1 MKRLLLFTAS
11 ILLSASMSWAQLI
24 ITGVVDGPLTGGTP
38 KAIELFALSDIPDLG
53 IYGLGAAN
61 NGGGTDGIEFSLPH
75 TSMAAG
81 SFFYVT
87 SDIDQ
92 FTGFFGFPANVDGG
106 SSALINGDDA
116 IELFRYSTVVDVFG
130 DINVD
135 GSGQAWEYL
144 DGWAYRAGGTG
155 PDGSTF
161 VPANFSYSG
170 PNALD
175 GETSNAT
182 AATPFPLGS
191 YSTIVVDG
199 TLDPQY
205 GAALCVQN
213 NTTGFGDNNNPA
225 IDIANGSELDAAYA
239 VVDGGM
245 LYLFLS
251 GNLET
256 NFNKL
261 EIFIDAQPGGQNRL
275 LGTNPDVDFNGLNR
289 MGDDGNNN
297 GLVFDNDFFANYY
310 FTASGGNSP
319 YELYANT
326 APTDGSGGMG
336 TFLGG
341 GLGNVQSLVN
351 GGTIAIDNSNVMGVS
366 DMMLGNPAAVN
377 TGIEWSIPLSEIGN
391 PMGLIRITA
400 FVNGGG
406 HDFLSNQVLCGIGN
420 GQANLGEPRN
430 VDFSNIGGDQYFSLC
445 AGIDGG
451 SVLTEDGLG
460 TVYTC
465 PGDGLPDWIR
475 ADSSTS
481 STVNYSY
488 VVTDANATIL
498 TVLTGDS
505 INLDGAGIGECW
517 IWGLAYTGNLT
528 AMIGDNAAQVAL
540 SDSCFDLSDNF
551 IRVVRDT
558 AGGGMVMTEAG
569 QDTAFVCIG
578 SSQQSAVI
586 AFDST
591 GNSNANYTY
600 VVTDA
605 NAVILGLS
613 DDGLVDFSQA
623 PPGECWVWGLS
634 YTGMLTAQVGD
645 DASQVALS
653 DECFDLSSNFVVV
666 FREAISAGEILTAA
680 GQDTVYYCLDGSG
693 GGTGMFR
700 VDSLNVL
707 GGENF
712 NYVITDNQGIILAL
726 PGGDMID
733 VSGAG
738 IGECWVWGLNY
749 TGNVL
754 AQPGDNAATTQL
766 TDGCYDLSD
775 NYVVAFRDSI
785 NGGEITTEMNMD
797 TVYYC
802 PFNPGGDD
810 DGIFVMDSSNTA
822 GPKFSYVVT
831 DNNAVILGVPGSDSV
846 DVSGAGVGEC
856 WVWGL
861 SYTGN
866 IVAQVG
872 DTASMVDLTDGC
884 YDLSDN
890 FVVIFRD
897 SLSGGEVL
905 TADGL
910 DTARVCVSDG
920 DPDILDF
927 QSVGGATGGSFT
939 YVVTDTATKI
949 LGLPPSNMV
958 DFSNAG
964 GGECWVWGLSFT
976 GDVLVGLGDTAAT
989 AALSSACYAL
999 SANYVV
1005 VYRDTAGGACSV
1017 GLEDELGFRDIAV
1030 YPNPVQDQ
1038 LYFSFRSTLLNAQ
1051 TSELT
1056 LYSLTGQSVRTAEYP
1071 TLPIGENRF
1080 QLSVAG
1086 LSSGLYML
1094 AFRNGERRITR
1105 QIVIE

>member
-1 MKRLLLFTAS
+1 MKRLLLLTVG
-11 ILLSASMSWAQLI
+11 ILLSCSASWAQLI
-24 ITGVVDGPLTGGTP
+24 ITGVIDGPLSGGTP
-38 KAIELFALSDIPDLG
+38 KAIELYALSDIPDLG

-61 NGGGTDGIEFSLPH
+61 NGGGTDGIEYTLPS
-75 TSMAAG
+75 TSISAG
-81 SFFYVT
+81 SFFYVA
-87 SDIDQ
+87 SDFDQ
-92 FTGFFGFPANVDGG
+92 FTAFLGFPPNVFGG
-106 SSALINGDDA
+106 SASFVNGDDA
-116 IELFRYSTVVDVFG
+116 IELFRYNTVVDVFG
-130 DINVD
+130 DINTD
-135 GSGQAWEYL
+135 GTGQAWEYL
-144 DGWAYRAGGTG
+144 DGWAYRVNGTG
-155 PDGSTF
+155 PDGPTF
-161 VPANFSYSG
+161 QLANFTYSG
-170 PNALD
+170 ANALD

-182 AATPFPLGS
+182 AATPFPIGS

-199 TLDPQY
+199 TLDPIY

-213 NTTGFGDNNNPA
+213 NATGFGDNTDPA
-225 IDIANGSELDAAYA
+225 IDVANGSELDAAYA
-239 VVDGGM
+239 VIDGGM
-245 LYLFLS
+245 LYLFFT
-251 GNLET
+251 GNLQT

-261 EIFIDAQPGGQNRL
+261 EIFVDAQSGGQNRL

-297 GLVFDNDFFANYY
+297 GLIFDNVFFSNYY

-326 APTDGSGGMG
+326 APTDGSGGAG

-341 GLGNVQSLVN
+341 GPGSIQALSN
-351 GGTIAIDNSNVMGVS
+351 GGTIAVNNSNVAGVS
-366 DMMLGNPAAVN
+366 DIMVGNPAAVT
-377 TGIEWSIPLSEIGN
+377 TGIEWSIPLSAIGN
-391 PMGLIRITA
+391 PSGLIRITA
-400 FVNGGG
+400 FVNGSG

-430 VDFSNIGGDQYFSLC
+430 VDLSNIGSDQYFSLC

-451 SVLTEDGLG
+451 LVLTEDGQG

-465 PGDGLPDWIR
+465 PGDGLPDLIR
-475 ADSSTS
+475 FDSTTTS
-481 STVNYSY
+481 SVNYSY

-498 TVLTGDS
+498 TVLSTDS
-505 INLDGAGIGECW
+505 IDLDGAGIGECW

-558 AGGGMVMTEAG
+558 AAGGMLMTEMG
-569 QDTAFVCIG
+569 QDTAFVCLG
-578 SSQQSAVI
+578 SGQQSAVI

-600 VVTDA
+600 VITDI
-605 NAVILGLS
+605 NAIVLGLS
-613 DDGLVDFSQA
+613 DDGYVDFSQA
-623 PPGECWVWGLS
+623 PAGECWVWGLS
-634 YTGMLTAQVGD
+634 YTGMITAQIGD
-645 DASQVALS
+645 TASTIALS
-653 DECFDLSSNFVVV
+653 DGCFELSSNFVVV
-666 FREAISAGEILTAA
+666 LRDSINAGEILTST
-680 GQDTVYYCLDGSG
+680 GQDTIFYCIDAMG
-693 GGTGMFR
+693 GGTGMFS
-700 VDSLNVL
+700 VDSLNVV

-712 NYVITDNQGIILAL
+712 TYVITDNQGNILGL
-726 PGGDMID
+726 PAGDMID

-738 IGECWVWGLNY
+738 PGECWVWGLNY

-775 NYVVAFRDSI
+775 NFVVAFRDSVA
-785 NGGEITTEMNMD
+785 GGEITTEMNMD

-802 PFNPGGDD
+802 PFNAGGDD
-810 DGIFVMDSSNTA
+810 DGVFVMDSFNTA
-822 GPKFSYVVT
+822 GPNFTYVVT
-831 DNNAVILGVPGSDSV
+831 DNNAVILGVPGTDSV

-866 IVAQVG
+866 IIAQAG
-872 DTASMVDLTDGC
+872 DTASMIALTDGC
-884 YDLSDN
+884 YALSDN
-890 FVVIFRD
+890 YVVIFRD

-905 TADGL
+905 TTDSQ
-910 DTARVCVSDG
+910 DTVRVCVSDG
-920 DPDILDF
+920 DPDVLDF
-927 QSVGGATGGSFT
+927 QSVGGAAGGSFG
-939 YVVTDTATKI
+939 YVVTDPATEI
-949 LGLPPSNMV
+949 LGLPPGNMV
-958 DFSNAG
+958 DFTNAG

-976 GDVLVGLGDTAAT
+976 GDLLVGVGDTAAT
-989 AALSSACYAL
+989 SALSSGCYAL

-1017 GLEDELGFRDIAV
+1017 GLEDELSFQDISV
-1030 YPNPVQDQ
+1030 YPNPATDK
-1038 LYFSFRSTLLNAQ
+1038 LNFTFRSTVSNAS

-1056 LYSLTGQSVRTAEYP
+1056 LYSLTGQSVRTAQYP
-1071 TLPIGENRF
+1071 TIPIGENKF
-1080 QLSVAG
+1080 ALSVAG
-1086 LSSGLYML
+1086 LSSGIYML

-1105 QIVIE
+1105 QVVIQ